1 MSEKTKRVQLDYDA
15 ICGELKIQGKS
26 KTWLSTEIGRSRSYF
41 SNLPGTRDGA
51 IVPENM
57 EALISRTLGYAP
69 GTFVIQEEVNEVVEE
84 DQVQVEFIETLYGN
98 QKEILKALGE
108 LSGKVD
114 VLMSSMKNVQTE
126 TIARKQFDELSDS
139 VEFIRG
145 KSNTSVI
152 KLEKLKELLI
162 EMDNGRLDDRDS
174 IIEEVSKLMDSKTVI
189 TKDSARGKA
198 YELLEELITDRNGVE
213 QTNVF
218 SEADKRNISRKD
230 ILRAKNEMDIRVTTR
245 GIGANS
251 KKYWCKG

>member
-1 MSEKTKRVQLDYDA
+1 MHISEER
-15 ICGELKIQGKS
+15 
-26 KTWLSTEIGRSRSYF
+26 
-41 SNLPGTRDGA
+41 
-51 IVPENM
+51 
-57 EALISRTLGYAP
+57 
-69 GTFVIQEEVNEVVEE
+69 VNEVVEE
-84 DQVQVEFIETLYGN
+84 DQVQAEFIETLYGN
-98 QKEILKALGE
+98 QKDILKVLGE
-108 LSGKVD
+108 LSGKID
-114 VLMSSMKNVQTE
+114 LLMSSMKNVQTE
-126 TIARKQFDELSDS
+126 TVARKRFAELSDS

-162 EMDNGRLDDRDS
+162 KMDNGRLDDRDS

>member
-1 MSEKTKRVQLDYDA
+1 MGEKAKRVKLDYDA
-15 ICGELKIQGKS
+15 ICDELDIQGKS
-26 KTWLSTEIGRSRSYF
+26 KTWLSAEIGRSRSYF
-41 SNLPGTRDGA
+41 SNLPGTRAGA

-69 GTFVIQEEVNEVVEE
+69 GTFVIQEEVNEAVE
-84 DQVQVEFIETLYGN
+84 DQVQVEFIETLYGI
-98 QKEILKALGE
+98 QKEILKVIGV

-114 VLMSSMKNVQTE
+114 MLMSSMKNVQTE
-126 TIARKQFDELSDS
+126 TVARKRFAELSDS

-198 YELLEELITDRNGVE
+198 YELLEELITDRNGAE

-230 ILRAKNEMDIRVTTR
+230 VLRAKNEMDIKVITR

>member
-1 MSEKTKRVQLDYDA
+1 MGEKAKRVKLDYDA
-15 ICGELKIQGKS
+15 ICDELDIQGKS
-26 KTWLSTEIGRSRSYF
+26 KTWLSAEIGRSRSYF
-41 SNLPGTRDGA
+41 SNLPGTRAGA

-69 GTFVIQEEVNEVVEE
+69 GTFVIQEEVNEAVE
-84 DQVQVEFIETLYGN
+84 DQVQVEFIETLYGI
-98 QKEILKALGE
+98 QKEILKVIGV

-114 VLMSSMKNVQTE
+114 MLMSSMKNVQTE
-126 TIARKQFDELSDS
+126 TVARKRFAELSDS

-198 YELLEELITDRNGVE
+198 YELLEELITDRNGAE

-218 SEADKRNISRKD
+218 YEADKRNISRKD
-230 ILRAKNEMDIRVTTR
+230 VLRAKNEMDIKVITR

>member
-1 MSEKTKRVQLDYDA
+1 MGEKAKRVKLDYDA
-15 ICGELKIQGKS
+15 ICDELIIQGKS
-26 KTWLSTEIGRSRSYF
+26 KTWLSAEIGRSKSYF
-41 SNLPGTRDGA
+41 SNLPGTRLGA
-51 IVPENM
+51 TVPKNM

-69 GTFVIQEEVNEVVEE
+69 GTFVIQEEVNEAEE

-98 QKEILKALGE
+98 QKEILKVLGE
-108 LSGKVD
+108 LSGKVE
-114 VLMSSMKNVQTE
+114 LMSSMKNVQTE
-126 TIARKQFDELSDS
+126 TVARKRFAELSDS

-162 EMDNGRLDDRDS
+162 EMDNGRLDDRDL

-189 TKDSARGKA
+189 TRDSARGKA

-213 QTNVF
+213 QANVF

-230 ILRAKNEMDIRVTTR
+230 ILRAKNEMDIKVTTR